1 MINRYYNAD
10 HFQVNASLACSRD
23 TFIIIRILV
32 LFFFYQS
39 DFVLDFLAF
48 PSLLLVALTLGSG
61 ASVSRMLMVGTILGL
76 VPLDEEIKAEMK
88 YIIPKGFF
96 SLFLHS
102 NMLTSKNTMLNFTT
116 PSFFTR
122 SLSILWFLKH
132 FLKNNKI
139 LSLLFGFF
147 PPDLQNDM
155 SYMYDKYLM
164 FISFRY
170 WLQQLVLLC
179 KASVQ

>member
-1 MINRYYNAD
+1 MQQGYIYHHSD
-10 HFQVNASLACSRD
+10 FS
-23 TFIIIRILV
+23 FI
-32 LFFFYQS
+32 FFFYQS

-96 SLFLHS
+96 PLFLHS
-102 NMLTSKNTMLNFTT
+102 NTLTSKSTMLNFTT

-122 SLSILWFLKH
+122 SLSILRFLKH
-132 FLKNNKI
+132 LKKINNKI

-147 PPDLQNDM
+147 PTRNYKM
-155 SYMYDKYLM
+155 ICHTCVINSWC
-164 FISFRY
+164 SFH
-170 WLQQLVLLC
+170 LNIGFN
-179 KASVQ
+179 S